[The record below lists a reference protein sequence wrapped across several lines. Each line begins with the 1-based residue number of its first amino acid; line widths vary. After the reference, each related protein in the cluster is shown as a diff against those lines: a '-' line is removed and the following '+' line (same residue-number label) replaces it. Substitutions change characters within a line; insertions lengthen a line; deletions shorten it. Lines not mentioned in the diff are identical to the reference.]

1 MLGTTH
7 MNDEKILVNF
17 RIRETD
23 ADELR
28 AAAKF
33 LDIPQSQIIREAVKE
48 KVAEIK
54 QQQELAI
61 AATN

>member
-1 MLGTTH
+1 